1 MNRNAT
7 SEQRVESRE
16 EPEPTRD
23 TLISPAIRA
32 EFLTKPVSKIGAS
45 MKKLLVFLCI
55 VALFPGFSARA
66 LFNRV
71 QGIEDA
77 RIKRVAV
84 SRANPSFMAV
94 ASGNSLYISKDGGG
108 SFRKTAV
115 LKDEQIAHIFIDRH
129 QASTVYLAG
138 TRHCYK
144 VGEGTDRIFSAADKE
159 EIHFIIKHKGRVYAA
174 TSGGLYYASEPLLN
188 WQTVPGLGNSEVYSV
203 EGFGD
208 NIYLACDRGVYLFRP
223 DGTLRRLFVSRNSE
237 EEGLRP
243 FLVKADALTPSRLWL
258 CTNKGVFCSNDR
270 GETWQKFHIT
280 GADNVSTYCLAQAP
294 LEGNHFYICTDA
306 GLFDV
311 NIADGSSLPMFE
323 GLSTSKTRWM
333 DFTASGEIYLATDK
347 GLFKSGNSAAPPPSR
362 IGLEELMKGEPSIHE
377 IQEAALHY
385 NALHPDKVAKW
396 HKRLKYRALLPRL
409 SVDYDKTIGSSFT
422 QSGYYYAE
430 GPHDW
435 GISLSWELDDLI
447 WSPYET
453 TIDNRTKLT
462 TQQRMDIIDE
472 VNRLYFER
480 LRLKREI
487 AAADHRS
494 EDIVP
499 KELRLHELTATL
511 DGYTGGIFARERE
524 QSGL

>member
-138 TRHCYK
+138 
-144 VGEGTDRIFSAADKE
+144 
-159 EIHFIIKHKGRVYAA
+159 HFIIKHKGRVYAA

-311 NIADGSSLPMFE
+311 NIADGINCVSIGE
-323 GLSTSKTRWM
+323 ARNGLIKDKLEAMVKQVSKN
-333 DFTASGEIYLATDK
+333 Y
-347 GLFKSGNSAAPPPSR
+347 SAR
-362 IGLEELMKGEPSIHE
+362 
-377 IQEAALHY
+377 
-385 NALHPDKVAKW
+385 
-396 HKRLKYRALLPRL
+396 
-409 SVDYDKTIGSSFT
+409 
-422 QSGYYYAE
+422 YA
-430 GPHDW
+430 W
-435 GISLSWELDDLI
+435 
-447 WSPYET
+447 
-453 TIDNRTKLT
+453 
-462 TQQRMDIIDE
+462 
-472 VNRLYFER
+472 V
-480 LRLKREI
+480 
-487 AAADHRS
+487 
-494 EDIVP
+494 
-499 KELRLHELTATL
+499 
-511 DGYTGGIFARERE
+511 
-524 QSGL
+524 